1 MSGRFEALPDGGVV
15 ASLAEPEIELLRNLP
30 DELRALYDESN
41 TDDPARGR
49 LFPRAYLDPTEESAE
64 EEWQAL
70 VHPELLRER
79 LNALSQVAA
88 TLTGVAAPG
97 SGMVEVTLSAD
108 AVQAWLAVLND
119 ARLALGT
126 RLGITDDTDYSEF
139 DSDDPDAPGHVAYG
153 WLTYLQGDL
162 VETLL
167 QGMPD

>member
-15 ASLAEPEIELLRNLP
+15 ASLAEAEIELLRNLP
-30 DELRALYDESN
+30 EELRALYDVSN
-41 TDDPARGR
+41 DDDPARAR

-79 LNALSQVAA
+79 LVALSQVAA
-88 TLTGVAAPG
+88 TLDGVEA
-97 SGMVEVTLSAD
+97 SGDGMAKVVLPPD
-108 AVQAWLAVLND
+108 AVQAWLSVLND

-126 RLGITDDTDYSEF
+126 RLGVTEDTDYSEF
-139 DSDDPDAPGHVAYG
+139 DSDDPNAPAHVAYG

-167 QGMPD
+167 EGMPG